1 MGGVEAGMSR
11 FRAVLLTSITT
22 FVGLMPLLGERS
34 EQAQELIPMAVSL
47 AFGILFATVITLLII
62 PVLLG
67 IRSDINVFFE
77 QKLVKNSYKDK

>member
-1 MGGVEAGMSR
+1 MSR

-22 FVGLMPLLGERS
+22 FVGLLPLLQEKS

-47 AFGILFATVITLLII
+47 SFGILFATVITLLII

-67 IRSDINVFFE
+67 IRLDISRFLTGAQTE
-77 QKLVKNSYKDK
+77 S